1 MPVNRIAKHLDTPP
15 APPADTRGR
24 YEFVSEA
31 VLRAVAAVTRLLD
44 DDDPA
49 VVLKA
54 AKMILDVEK
63 TRMRHGREV
72 HGAPDPYREET
83 RQMLGA
89 LPSKAI
95 PVKLEYDDFDDDGGS
110 EDLTPRPPLRP
121 GEGVFKTDASPCD
134 RVPSLVSFGGPVPS
148 AEGPNHRCGLNTPS
162 PSLERGP
169 GGEVLKTTGDGTDD
183 GPSEFQQWLRRFNA
197 ERLAGGLP
205 AVLPPAG

>member
-1 MPVNRIAKHLDTPP
+1 VPVNRIARHLDAPP

-24 YEFVSEA
+24 YEFVSDA

-83 RQMLGA
+83 RQMLGP
-89 LPSKAI
+89 LPSKAT
-95 PVKLEYDDFDDDGGS
+95 PVKIEHKDDFDDYE
-110 EDLTPRPPLRP
+110 EDDDFDDESAASRPCEGA
-121 GEGVFKTDASPCD
+121 GE
-134 RVPSLVSFGGPVPS
+134 PVP
-148 AEGPNHRCGLNTPS
+148 TPS
-162 PSLERGP
+162 QGRLATSDSSAHPHDSDDATE
-169 GGEVLKTTGDGTDD
+169 D
-183 GPSEFQQWLRRFNA
+183 GPSEFQLWLRRFNA
-197 ERLAGGLP
+197 ERLGGVP
-205 AVLPPAG
+205 APPQS